1 MLSLLKILLRMLC
14 CVEFERWRKEVERLP
29 EKITQKVLKLFVYNQ
44 NSLARGEKN
53 VRKLL

>member
-1 MLSLLKILLRMLC
+1 MLSLLKILLSMLYC
-14 CVEFERWRKEVERLP
+14 AEFERWRKEVERLP